1 MIIEIDLYVKAFAT
15 SMRAKAE
22 KIQMVVPVK
31 EIQRFFNNLNIL
43 KIS

>member
-1 MIIEIDLYVKAFAT
+1 MDLYVKAFAT

-22 KIQMVVPVK
+22 KIQIVEPVK
-31 EIQRFFNNLNIL
+31 EIQIFFNILNML